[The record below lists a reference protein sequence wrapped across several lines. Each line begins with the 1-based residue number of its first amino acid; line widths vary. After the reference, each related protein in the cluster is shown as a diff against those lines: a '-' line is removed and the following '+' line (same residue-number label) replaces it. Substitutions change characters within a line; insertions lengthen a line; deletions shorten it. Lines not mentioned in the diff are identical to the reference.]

1 MNVEAPQQTLNTPR
15 LVISGAPRPRRD
27 QIGRYLLSVGLLCL
41 ASVWFYWSGIIREDA
56 AGDYPGLWGTL
67 AVAAVLVALML
78 PSGSYE
84 YIDFV
89 KRMIVTERYFWFSR
103 SREETPLSNFA
114 RIVVRHLCHS
124 GGEGEDTF
132 NASIG
137 LKPARKGPV
146 RWVKEF
152 PATHDEMPA
161 AADKFAR
168 ELSATTGL
176 PYLAY
181 PPAN

>member
-1 MNVEAPQQTLNTPR
+1 MNAETSQQTLENPS
-15 LVISGAPRPRRD
+15 LVISGGPRSRRD
-27 QIGRYLLSVGLLCL
+27 QIGRTVLSAGLFYLAYVWLRWSGLL
-41 ASVWFYWSGIIREDA
+41 WED

-67 AVAAVLVALML
+67 AVASTIVALML
-78 PSGSYE
+78 PSGTYE

-89 KRMIVTERYFWFSR
+89 QRAIVTERWFLFSHT
-103 SREETPLSNFA
+103 REETPLSHFG
-114 RIVVRHLCHS
+114 RIVLRHLCHS

-137 LKPARKGPV
+137 LKPAQQGSV

-152 PATHDEMPA
+152 PATQDEMPA

-176 PYLAY
+176 PYLGY